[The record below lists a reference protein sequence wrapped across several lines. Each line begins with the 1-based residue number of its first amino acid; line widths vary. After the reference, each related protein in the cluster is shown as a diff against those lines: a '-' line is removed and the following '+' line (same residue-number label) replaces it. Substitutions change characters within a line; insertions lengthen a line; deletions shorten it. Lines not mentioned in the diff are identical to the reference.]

1 MDYLDCINSIIEKA
15 KYREKEKK
23 RGAEYVFLI
32 GAGASVSSHIPDGQ
46 TMCNNLQDKY
56 KIDKEMIKKLNVKG
70 DTNYQVILGAIRSIT
85 NESFI
90 SETIRELIKK
100 ARRSEPDGRWI
111 INNCYNILAGILT
124 EKIHF
129 SRTVFTTN
137 FDPLL
142 YYAFI
147 QNWNIEP
154 ILIRHYKELET
165 MRPKDVEE
173 EFPCLI
179 YLHGYWQNHQLYHE
193 PEQFNE
199 YGSEWVN
206 RLLLSWV
213 GHDVIVIGYSGLEDN
228 IALKWLK
235 ECLEKGQTVW
245 WCIYC
250 PDGVLRDDQTNPIR
264 EKLNVLGKRLK
275 FIPIKSADQFSLDL
289 GKAIGIT
296 HAIEIS
302 CVNNIFEWFKPNSI
316 SHFSNGAELNYTT
329 DKELILDFKLGDDK
343 FPGNNHAG
351 LNIDTVEYEVN
362 IDDFMSIEIDYA
374 VNAKH
379 IAKGSPGFEFKLHSK
394 ENAWSYHVPICKGKN
409 TLEIPLDKF
418 RDNKVNLNQ
427 IWRIVIAADVKC
439 FGRKGEATVSI
450 SKTRLNK

>member
-1 MDYLDCINSIIEKA
+1 MDYHESINSIIEKV
-15 KYREKEKK
+15 KYREKRKK
-23 RGAEYVFLI
+23 GSQYIFLL

-46 TMCNNLQDKY
+46 TMCTNLQKEY
-56 KIDKEMIKKLNVKG
+56 QIDKERVKVYKAMG
-70 DTNYQVILGAIRSIT
+70 LTDYQAILGAIRDIT
-85 NESFI
+85 DDEFI

-100 ARRSEPDGRWI
+100 ARRPEPDGRWI
-111 INNCYNILAGILT
+111 INNCYNILASILT

-154 ILIRHYKELET
+154 ILIRHYKELES
-165 MRPKDVEE
+165 MRPKDVYE

-193 PEQFNE
+193 PRQFKK
-199 YGSEWVN
+199 YGDEWVN

-213 GHDVIVIGYSGLEDN
+213 GHDIIVIGYSGLEDS
-228 IALKWLK
+228 IALKWLRT
-235 ECLEKGQTVW
+235 CLESGKMIW
-245 WCIYC
+245 WCVYC
-250 PDGVLRDDQTNPIR
+250 PDGILKDKQTKPIR
-264 EKLNVLGKRLK
+264 DKLNVSGESLK

-289 GKAIGIT
+289 GKEIGIT

-302 CVNNIFEWFKPNSI
+302 CVNTIFEWFKPNSI
-316 SHFSNGAELNYTT
+316 SHFSNGAELSYKTV
-329 DKELILDFKLGDDK
+329 KELKLDFKLGNDE

-362 IDDFMSIEIDYA
+362 IDDFTSIEIDYS
-374 VNAKH
+374 VNAKN
-379 IAKGSPGFEFKLHSK
+379 ILEDSPGFEFKLHSK
-394 ENAWSYHVPICKGKN
+394 KNAWSYHVPICKGKN
-409 TLEIPLDKF
+409 KIEIPLEKF
-418 RDNKVNLNQ
+418 RDNGVNLNQ
-427 IWRIVIAADVKC
+427 VWRIVIAADVKC
-439 FGRKGEATVSI
+439 FGRNRKATVSI
-450 SKTRLNK
+450 FKTKLKK